1 MRIDR
6 RVKYDIEVRRKAAEL
21 FASGMGFR
29 TVASTLSAPPSTVKT
44 WLHIYHAFG
53 SEVLLTMDGKQALY
67 TYEQKVAAA
76 RAVIEDGMTKT
87 EAMAKFKIMSLAPL
101 KLWCKLY
108 RTGGAEALKPK
119 QKGRPKG
126 SKSKPQKRT
135 REQELEERCRRLETE
150 VAYLKKLR
158 ALVEKDEL

>member
-6 RVKYDIEVRRKAAEL
+6 RVKYDVEVRRKAAEF

-29 TVASTLSAPPSTVKT
+29 TVASTLSAPLSTVKT
-44 WLHIYHAFG
+44 WHHIYHAFG

-87 EAMAKFKIMSLAPL
+87 EAMSKFKIMSLAPL

-119 QKGRPKG
+119 PKGRPK
-126 SKSKPQKRT
+126 SFKSKPQKRT
-135 REQELEERCRRLETE
+135 RE
-150 VAYLKKLR
+150 
-158 ALVEKDEL
+158 

>member
-1 MRIDR
+1 M
-6 RVKYDIEVRRKAAEL
+6 
-21 FASGMGFR
+21 
-29 TVASTLSAPPSTVKT
+29 
-44 WLHIYHAFG
+44 
-53 SEVLLTMDGKQALY
+53 LLTMDGKQALY

-76 RAVIEDGMTKT
+76 RAVIEGGMTRT
-87 EAMAKFKIMSLAPL
+87 EAMARFKIMSLAPL
-101 KLWCKLY
+101 KSWCKLY